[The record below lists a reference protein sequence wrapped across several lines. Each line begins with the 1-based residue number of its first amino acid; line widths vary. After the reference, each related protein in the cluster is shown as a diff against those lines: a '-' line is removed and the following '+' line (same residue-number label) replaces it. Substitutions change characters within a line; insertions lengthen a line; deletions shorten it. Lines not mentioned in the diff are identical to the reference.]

1 LENTK
6 GAVEIFEKEYQQDM
20 EDKRWQEREEG
31 TFKRGELLGQFTA
44 KKLFGWLDKQYDKE
58 Y

>member
-1 LENTK
+1 MENTK
-6 GAVEIFEKEYQQDM
+6 GAVEKFEKEYQQDM
-20 EDKRWQEREEG
+20 EDIRWQEREEE